1 MVGKAWHCSPFA
13 AEDALS
19 LRLFTSQIETSQ
31 EGKEPWARYNS
42 TDSELLKPYLAPV
55 PKRSA
60 STLVVNQASKA
71 CTHERHLRFKP
82 EQQCNAWLSL
92 VEMKSN
98 NN

>member
-1 MVGKAWHCSPFA
+1 MANRDFTGMERTLGQVQLYRLRATKA
-13 AEDALS
+13 L
-19 LRLFTSQIETSQ
+19 
-31 EGKEPWARYNS
+31 
-42 TDSELLKPYLAPV
+42 LAPV

-71 CTHERHLRFKP
+71 CTHEGRLRFKP